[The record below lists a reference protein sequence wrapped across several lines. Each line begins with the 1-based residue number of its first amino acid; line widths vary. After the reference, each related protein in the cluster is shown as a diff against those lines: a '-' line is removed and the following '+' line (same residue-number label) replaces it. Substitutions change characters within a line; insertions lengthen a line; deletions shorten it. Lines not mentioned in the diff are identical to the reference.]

1 MLLEGRTGLIVGL
14 SDRHGF
20 AWSIAQA
27 LAGAGAALVLSHE
40 PRHARRAPELA
51 AALPTSATT
60 VQLDVTDD
68 AGIAA
73 ACEQIGTE
81 HGGLDFLVH
90 AVAFAPPQALL
101 GRFVDT
107 EREAFRIAHDISTYS
122 LIALARAAEPLFAQR
137 GGGSIVTLTYYGAEK
152 AVLGYKVMGVAK
164 AALEATV
171 RYLAAELGP
180 DSVRVN
186 AVSPGPHRTISARG
200 IPGFMDM
207 YRAFPERAPLR
218 RHIEGADVGNTVLYL
233 CSDLAR
239 SVTGE
244 VIHVDSGYHATGM

>member
-40 PRHARRAPELA
+40 PRHARRAPELV

-68 AGIAA
+68 AGIAT
-73 ACEQIGTE
+73 ACEQIGAE

-101 GRFVDT
+101 GRFTDT
-107 EREAFRIAHDISTYS
+107 DREAFRIAMDISAYS

-164 AALEATV
+164 AALEANV

-180 DSVRVN
+180 DGVRVN
-186 AVSPGPHRTISARG
+186 AILPGWIHTDLTAPIRDQFTERYEYIRSRIPHGRWGEPDEMGGAAVFLASA
-200 IPGFMDM
+200 
-207 YRAFPERAPLR
+207 A
-218 RHIEGADVGNTVLYL
+218 
-233 CSDLAR
+233 SDY
-239 SVTGE
+239 VTG
-244 VIHVDSGYHATGM
+244 VSLPVDGGYTSF

>member
-20 AWSIAQA
+20 AWAIAQA
-27 LAGAGAALVLSHE
+27 LAGAGASLVLSHE
-40 PRHARRAPELA
+40 ARHARRAPELA
-51 AALPTSATT
+51 ADLPGSST

-68 AGIAA
+68 AEIDS
-73 ACEQIGTE
+73 ACNQIGAK
-81 HGGLDFLVH
+81 HGGLDFLIH
-90 AVAFAPPQALL
+90 AVAFAPAQALL
-101 GRFVDT
+101 GRFVETD
-107 EREAFRIAHDISTYS
+107 REAFRIAHDVSTYS
-122 LIALARAAEPLFAQR
+122 LIALARATEPLFRQR

-180 DSVRVN
+180 ENIRVN

-207 YRAFPERAPLR
+207 YRKFPERAPLG
-218 RHIEGADVGNTVLYL
+218 RHIQGSDVGNTILYL
-233 CSDLAR
+233 CSDLSL

-244 VIHVDSGYHATGM
+244 VIHVDAGYHAMG

>member
-60 VQLDVTDD
+60 VQLDVSDD
-68 AGIAA
+68 AGITAA
-73 ACEQIGTE
+73 FEQIGAE

-107 EREAFRIAHDISTYS
+107 EREAFRIALDISTYS

-164 AALEATV
+164 AALEATGALSGCRARAGQRPRQRGLPRTTPHDLRP
-171 RYLAAELGP
+171 RYPRLHGYVPSVPGAGAA
-180 DSVRVN
+180 
-186 AVSPGPHRTISARG
+186 
-200 IPGFMDM
+200 
-207 YRAFPERAPLR
+207 APA
-218 RHIEGADVGNTVLYL
+218 H
-233 CSDLAR
+233 
-239 SVTGE
+239 
-244 VIHVDSGYHATGM
+244 

>member
-20 AWSIAQA
+20 AWAIAQA

-40 PRHARRAPELA
+40 ARHARRAPELA
-51 AALPTSATT
+51 ADLLRATT

-68 AGIAA
+68 AGITA
-73 ACEQIGTE
+73 ACEQIGAE

-101 GRFVDT
+101 GRFVET
-107 EREAFRIAHDISTYS
+107 EREAFRIALDISTYS

-244 VIHVDSGYHATGM
+244 VIHVDAGYHATGM